1 MPMAMREE
9 TAASEVP
16 VWGLLWSC
24 RVGRWPGCQSA
35 LMRGSFLAGT
45 GRPRNGGT
53 LAAETAGGVAAAD
66 LFFPTARTI

>member
-16 VWGLLWSC
+16 VWDLLWSC

-35 LMRGSFLAGT
+35 LMRGSLLVGLC
-45 GRPRNGGT
+45 RPRNGGT
-53 LAAETAGGVAAAD
+53 LAVRTAGGVAGAD
-66 LFFPTARTI
+66 LFFPTARKI